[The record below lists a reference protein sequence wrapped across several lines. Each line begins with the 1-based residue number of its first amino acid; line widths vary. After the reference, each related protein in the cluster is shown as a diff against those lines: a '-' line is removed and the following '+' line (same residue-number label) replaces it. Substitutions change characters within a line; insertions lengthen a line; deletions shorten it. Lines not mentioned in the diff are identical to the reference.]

1 MEELEI
7 NLYTSSTSDDELS
20 GVSSVHSLGRLQF
33 SLFHDAQ
40 NSCLIVN
47 VHKAIA
53 VKAVRPDKV
62 GKAKQRLIFLAGSLA
77 VTNSS
82 TGRMGG
88 EGGWVP
94 CRLS

>member
-20 GVSSVHSLGRLQF
+20 GVSSVDSLGRLQF

-47 VHKAIA
+47 VHRAVA
-53 VKAVRPDKV
+53 VKPLRPGKV
-62 GKAKQRLIFLAGSLA
+62 GKG
-77 VTNSS
+77 
-82 TGRMGG
+82 
-88 EGGWVP
+88 
-94 CRLS
+94 